1 MKCKC
6 LVFALILCSFVCG
19 FTQDKKD
26 SVARVNATGSIKVQ
40 VKASG
45 NVPGM
50 EDKSWEVTLYS
61 TGWQVVKKETNFSSA
76 SKSSQDVIL
85 RDVAVGQYYVSA
97 WAATNPNY
105 LSHPWLFEYYNNSP
119 DQGGA
124 STIQVN
130 ASDTTRITMELDQTT
145 YITIATNPNKGF
157 QFTVDGKA
165 YTAPKTFEWRKSD
178 AHTIGVNEYYDLPSE
193 NNIRC
198 YFREWRHGGSR
209 VQSYTVPSPKF
220 FQFSDTLVAR
230 FDYKCKLDIVSKYGN
245 PKPKAS
251 DWYPAWQNVTISVEN
266 SVIQYSDG
274 TFAFRKASAGKD
286 SVRHLFDRW
295 TGTGYGSYS
304 GKNNPA
310 TFLLN
315 ANTVETAL
323 WKDQFPLV
331 AQSNDTSMGTVSAN
345 PKGVWQNRDTTVVLT
360 AVPKKGYGFVKWE
373 GSKTDTTKILSV
385 KMDTSKTLTAKFE
398 RLNPVGTIKALVY
411 ARGKGLLGFEEK
423 NWSVSL
429 YNTGWTLVKGS
440 GVSTSAYLTESVVC
454 LLKDIPPGNYYLGAG
469 ASISYMGGGG
479 SLPRDPWLFEYFENS
494 PFQAGA
500 ALVTVNAFDTTRVTV
515 ELDWTAYINLAT
527 SPLPFQVTVD
537 GIALTPPKTLSW
549 RKSEVH
555 TIGLSEYYELPGKS
569 DVRWY
574 FREWRHGG
582 SRNQSYTVPDPKFRQ
597 NADSLLARFVA
608 KYRLTVQSND
618 TTMGTVTVRPAGVWQ
633 ARDTTVVLTAVPKKG
648 YGFVKWE
655 GSKTD
660 TTKILSVKM
669 DTSKTLTA
677 KFALSTAVV
686 EKQKTGRNPGDPLSF
701 ELYQNYPNP
710 FNPSTEIRFDVPEPG
725 KVTIE
730 IFMLMGK
737 RLKVLAETEYAPG
750 SYRVTWDG
758 TDAYGQKVG
767 SGIYICR
774 MGAGNNIKFIKLS
787 LIK

>member
-385 KMDTSKTLTAKFE
+385 KMDTSKTLTAKFA
-398 RLNPVGTIKALVY
+398 P
-411 ARGKGLLGFEEK
+411 
-423 NWSVSL
+423 
-429 YNTGWTLVKGS
+429 
-440 GVSTSAYLTESVVC
+440 
-454 LLKDIPPGNYYLGAG
+454 
-469 ASISYMGGGG
+469 
-479 SLPRDPWLFEYFENS
+479 
-494 PFQAGA
+494 
-500 ALVTVNAFDTTRVTV
+500 
-515 ELDWTAYINLAT
+515 
-527 SPLPFQVTVD
+527 
-537 GIALTPPKTLSW
+537 
-549 RKSEVH
+549 
-555 TIGLSEYYELPGKS
+555 
-569 DVRWY
+569 
-574 FREWRHGG
+574 
-582 SRNQSYTVPDPKFRQ
+582 
-597 NADSLLARFVA
+597 
-608 KYRLTVQSND
+608 
-618 TTMGTVTVRPAGVWQ
+618 
-633 ARDTTVVLTAVPKKG
+633 
-648 YGFVKWE
+648 
-655 GSKTD
+655 
-660 TTKILSVKM
+660 
-669 DTSKTLTA
+669 
-677 KFALSTAVV
+677 STAVG
-686 EKQKTGRNPGDPLSF
+686 EKPATGLNPGDPLSF

-710 FNPSTEIRFDVPEPG
+710 FNPSTKIRFDVPEPG

-758 TDAYGQKVG
+758 TDAHGQKVG

-774 MGAGNNIKFIKLS
+774 MGAGSNVKFIKLS